1 MGARRVAGLIVHQ
14 SEVHRSRLTPLFDK
28 IKSLRLV
35 LKSTL
40 ARNTGW
46 MLCGQGLKL
55 LIQALYFTVIAR
67 SLGAQNYGAFVGVVG
82 LVGILFPFGT
92 LGSGYL
98 MIKNVAHDPR
108 QFKKNWGMALWTT
121 LLSGGILFGVVV
133 SVSRLLLPKSIPV
146 PLVMFVAASD
156 LLGTSITGICGQAFV
171 AFERMQWTASIN
183 VLLSTTRLAAALILA
198 ALHHSPSALEWGRFY
213 FASTSL
219 VAVIALLLVL
229 LKLGAPAFRLS
240 RPSAE
245 TREGLYF
252 SVGSSAQTIYN
263 DIDKAMLARLG
274 TLEAT
279 GIYGAAYRLI
289 DVSFA
294 PVWSLLAAAYPGQ
307 FRAGKGGI
315 SATLQYAKPLVS
327 KALGYATLVCVALL
341 AGAGIVPLVLGR
353 EYHSTV
359 EALRWLAILPMLKV
373 VHSFLTDMLAGA
385 GYQGLRTVI
394 HVGVAVF
401 NVLINLWLIRA
412 YSWRGA
418 AWSSIAS
425 DALLACGLAAAV
437 FVLSRRRQLSPAETE
452 MFEMRAQA

>member
-1 MGARRVAGLIVHQ
+1 MRTRRVANLIANQ
-14 SEVHRSRLTPLFDK
+14 TGPSRSSATSLLSK
-28 IKSLRLV
+28 LKSSQLV

-46 MLCGQGLKL
+46 MLFGQGLKL
-55 LIQALYFTVIAR
+55 LVQALYFTVIAR

-82 LVGILFPFGT
+82 LVGILFPFAT

-98 MIKNVAHDPR
+98 LIKNVARDPQ
-108 QFKKNWGMALWTT
+108 QFKQNWGLALWTT
-121 LLSGGILFGVVV
+121 LLLGSILFGVVV
-133 SVSRLLLPKSIPV
+133 LVSGLLLPSTISA
-146 PLVMFVAASD
+146 PLVMLVAASD
-156 LLGTSITGICGQAFV
+156 LLGASITGICGQAFV
-171 AFERMQWTASIN
+171 AFERMQWTAWIN
-183 VLLSTTRLAAALILA
+183 VLLSTTRLVAAVILA
-198 ALHHSPSALEWGRFY
+198 ALYHAPSALLWGRFY

-229 LKLGAPAFRLS
+229 AKLGPPAFGLS
-240 RPSAE
+240 RPGAE
-245 TREGLYF
+245 VREGLYF
-252 SVGSSAQTIYN
+252 SVGYSAQTIYN

-294 PVWSLLAAAYPGQ
+294 PVWSLLAAAYPGV
-307 FRAGKGGI
+307 FRAGTGGI
-315 SATLQYAKPLVS
+315 AATLQYAKPLIS
-327 KALGYATLVCVALL
+327 KALGYAMLVCVALL
-341 AGAGIVPLVLGR
+341 AGAGIVPSVLGR
-353 EYHSTV
+353 EYLLTV
-359 EALRWLAILPMLKV
+359 EALRWLSILPLLKV

-385 GYQGLRTVI
+385 GYQGLRTGI

-401 NVLINLWLIRA
+401 NVLVNFWLIPA

-437 FVLSRRRQLSPAETE
+437 FVLSRRPQPASAETDVLQ
-452 MFEMRAQA
+452 MRAEA